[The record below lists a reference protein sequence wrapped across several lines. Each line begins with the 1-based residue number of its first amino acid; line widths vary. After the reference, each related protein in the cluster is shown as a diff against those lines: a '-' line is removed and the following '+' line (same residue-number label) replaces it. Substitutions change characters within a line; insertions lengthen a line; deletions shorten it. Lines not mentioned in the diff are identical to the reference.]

1 MPILIRGKS
10 YTTVAERLQ
19 AFNETYKN
27 GSIQTEVSFE
37 GDYIRAKT
45 TICPDVANPTRV
57 FVGHAEELR
66 GSTMI
71 NKTNPLENLETSA
84 VGRALGMMGLGSSE
98 SVASADEVELALEK
112 QGLIET
118 EEDPFTPNKPEEPK
132 PNTCEVCG
140 KSCKAPFK
148 KCSTCK
154 VRGK

>member
-98 SVASADEVELALEK
+98 SVASAEEVELALEK
-112 QGLIET
+112 QGLIE
-118 EEDPFTPNKPEEPK
+118 EDPFAPSKPEESK
-132 PNTCEVCG
+132 LNTCEVCG
-140 KSCKAPFK
+140 KLCKAPCK
-148 KCSTCK
+148 KGYTCK
-154 VRGK
+154 IGGK